1 MLTFMHRR
9 VHDSQA
15 DRRGWGRRMPGRGEQ
30 GPAYQL
36 HAQAVLLPTV
46 IALNLLLDLL
56 ERGRVLCLL
65 HCLTDILDRQRSGVC
80 TAALRM

>member
-1 MLTFMHRR
+1 
-9 VHDSQA
+9 
-15 DRRGWGRRMPGRGEQ
+15 MPGRGGQ

-36 HAQAVLLPTV
+36 HAQAVLLPAV
-46 IALNLLLDLL
+46 IAVNLLLDLL

-65 HCLTDILDRQRSGVC
+65 HCLTDILDRKRNGVG